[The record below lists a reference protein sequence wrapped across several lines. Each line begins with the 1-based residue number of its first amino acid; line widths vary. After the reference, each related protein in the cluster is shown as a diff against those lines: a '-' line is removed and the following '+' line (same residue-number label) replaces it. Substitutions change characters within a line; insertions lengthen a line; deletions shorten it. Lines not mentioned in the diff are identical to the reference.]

1 MGHPYRGS
9 PVPALKRSTVLGRAL
24 DVVGSFWRNVLW
36 TSLAAVGLVDPR
48 CPLVIHGHLVQ
59 PRDQPLIPPEPVDL
73 SE

>member
-9 PVPALKRSTVLGRAL
+9 SLPALKRSTVLGHVL

-36 TSLAAVGLVDPR
+36 TSLAVMGLVDPR
-48 CPLVIHGHLVQ
+48 CPLAIHGHLVQ
-59 PRDQPLIPPEPVDL
+59 PQPLIPPEPVDL